1 MTEISTLHQQLL
13 MLFETN
19 LNVEVPSLETD
30 LFESRLLDSMGLV
43 ELVASLEQQFGI
55 VIAFDTLDLDHF
67 RSVGSIASLVSS
79 LVTHA

>member
-79 LVTHA
+79 LVTQA

>member
-1 MTEISTLHQQLL
+1 M
-13 MLFETN
+13 
-19 LNVEVPSLETD
+19 
-30 LFESRLLDSMGLV
+30 LDSMGLV

>member
-43 ELVASLEQQFGI
+43 ELVAALEQQFGI

-79 LVTHA
+79 LVTQA

>member
-19 LNVEVPSLETD
+19 LNVEVPSPETD

-79 LVTHA
+79 LVTQA